1 VYICLLHGGPG
12 ERHSVQGVFTASC
25 VRAHSRYAF
34 VVVSVV
40 VVAVFVVFF
49 SFSFSF
55 SFSYSLLYFFV
66 VLALYVPVG
75 CANH

>member
-1 VYICLLHGGPG
+1 VYICLLYGGPG
-12 ERHSVQGVFTASC
+12 ERHSVQGIFTASC
-25 VRAHSRYAF
+25 VRAHSRYPF

-40 VVAVFVVFF
+40 VAVFVVV
-49 SFSFSF
+49 FSF

-66 VLALYVPVG
+66 VLALYVHVG